1 MNYGFDYEICHT
13 ESEFYYPD
21 EDFRHFR
28 SFHSNPVGKKIHIL
42 FAGLGRSVLE
52 KPAPEVSSMARGRR
66 PSAIPDT
73 QGLYGRRMRK
83 ETYIHMYLIYK
94 LEFKHQIVEP
104 SCAVLTRR
112 IAACT
117 QALIIKNKFVSRKIR
132 RATPFEKAQDLLVWV
147 YRERCA
153 FVCAFV

>member
-1 MNYGFDYEICHT
+1 
-13 ESEFYYPD
+13 
-21 EDFRHFR
+21 
-28 SFHSNPVGKKIHIL
+28 
-42 FAGLGRSVLE
+42 
-52 KPAPEVSSMARGRR
+52 MARGRR

-73 QGLYGRRMRK
+73 QGLKGRRMRK

-104 SCAVLTRR
+104 SCAVLMGRCALKR

-117 QALIIKNKFVSRKIR
+117 QALIIKNKLISRKIR
-132 RATPFEKAQDLLVWV
+132 RATPFEKAQDLSVWV